1 LHFLPLALL
10 ALNFLIL
17 SFSYIFYRVT
27 FFKGSKIGTAKFLA
41 GIWHTQKNIES
52 YNSIFRQRIFFQ
64 KNTFRAFNF
73 CKYFTHF
80 FFTKYFWTDR
90 VGLCWKKDPTGD
102 GISRHIFKLVDFI
115 KERLFLIHLY
125 FSPFF

>member
-64 KNTFRAFNF
+64 KIRFE
-73 CKYFTHF
+73 H
-80 FFTKYFWTDR
+80 
-90 VGLCWKKDPTGD
+90 L
-102 GISRHIFKLVDFI
+102 ISVNISHIFFLQNIFGRTEWDCV
-115 KERLFLIHLY
+115 ERKIQLGTEFRDIFLNWSIL
-125 FSPFF
+125 